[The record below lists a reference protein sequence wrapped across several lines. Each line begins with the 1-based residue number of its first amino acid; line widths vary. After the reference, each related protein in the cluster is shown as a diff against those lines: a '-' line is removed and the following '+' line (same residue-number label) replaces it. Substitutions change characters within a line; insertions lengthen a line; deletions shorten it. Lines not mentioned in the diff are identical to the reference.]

1 MEIAVGK
8 HGFEITKM
16 RDSEGNNLLHI
27 AAKLDK
33 TLTFEYLLKCR
44 GI

>member
-8 HGFEITKM
+8 HGLEVTKM
-16 RDSEGNNLLHI
+16 RDSEGNSLLHV
-27 AAKLDK
+27 AAKLAK
-33 TLTFEYLLKCR
+33 TLIFEYLLKCR